1 MEEATLLGVTITKT
15 FNFRS
20 HIKMA
25 ISKANRRWNLLRL
38 LSGTNWGCKPKII
51 MQLYKQYVRPVLEY
65 GAIAFLSAPKTTLE
79 KIQLVQN
86 KAIKIAYR
94 LPWCTSTRKIHQ
106 LAEIEPI
113 KNRFQSLA
121 NKFIHSLKEHS
132 ELFKLQKDLHN
143 AIKKRDKTNFL
154 DEVLEN
160 YKKQYG
166 NENDM

>member
-15 FNFRS
+15 FNFQS

-25 ISKANRRWNLLRL
+25 KSKANRLNLLRL

-65 GAIAFLSAPKTTLE
+65 GAIALLSAPKTTLE

-106 LAEIEPI
+106 LAEIEPN

-121 NKFIHSLKEHS
+121 KKIIHSLEEHS
-132 ELFKLQKDLHN
+132 ELFKLQKDRHN
-143 AIKKRDKTNFL
+143 AIKKRDYVQFVHLYSQKTS
-154 DEVLEN
+154 
-160 YKKQYG
+160 
-166 NENDM
+166 

>member
-1 MEEATLLGVTITKT
+1 
-15 FNFRS
+15 
-20 HIKMA
+20 
-25 ISKANRRWNLLRL
+25 
-38 LSGTNWGCKPKII
+38 

-65 GAIAFLSAPKTTLE
+65 GAIVLLSAPKTTLE

-86 KAIKIAYR
+86 KAIRIAYR

-113 KNRFQSLA
+113 KKRFQSIA
-121 NKFIHSLKEHS
+121 NKFIYSLEEHS

-143 AIKKRDKTNFL
+143 AINKTNFL
-154 DEVLEN
+154 DELLEN

-166 NENDM
+166 NKNGM